1 MNSYFPHDSNA
12 RNSMELIK
20 VRAKYKAEG
29 YGVFW
34 MLLERL
40 RDEDN
45 YMSIRDYN
53 AIAFDL
59 RVDASLVKSIVED
72 FGLFVFT
79 DDGKYF
85 YSEGFNKRMSIK
97 DEKKRRRSEAG
108 KKGATNRWKNEEN
121 SNAMAM
127 PSNEDS
133 NAMATPPKNDGKESK
148 VNETK
153 PNNKKNSASDDG
165 TTSFESDFDEIWEE
179 YPNKKGK
186 KAAFNHY
193 RAWRKK
199 SVKHTNEYLFE
210 RLRLYKLDL
219 EAKKDWLRP
228 MNGSTWF
235 NGRFDDT
242 YDSEQQEEEQ
252 TNKNWFGD

>member
-1 MNSYFPHDSNA
+1 M
-12 RNSMELIK
+12 
-20 VRAKYKAEG
+20 RAYGPQAFTILFNLLCTIYGDEG
-29 YGVFW
+29 YYMRWDDDACFLIADDIGVKEVTVSDVVDKAVQVNF
-34 MLLERL
+34 
-40 RDEDN
+40 
-45 YMSIRDYN
+45 
-53 AIAFDL
+53 FDGNMFEN
-59 RVDASLVKSIVED
+59 KSILTSKGIQERYKLV
-72 FGLFVFT
+72 T
-79 DDGKYF
+79 
-85 YSEGFNKRMSIK
+85 KRSSNTIK
-97 DEKKRRRSEAG
+97 PEYDLAI
-108 KKGATNRWKNEEN
+108 
-121 SNAMAM
+121 NAAKTIV
-127 PSNEDS
+127 NVTETGVNVTKTQV
-133 NAMATPPKNDGKESK
+133 NAAKTPQSK

-165 TTSFESDFDEIWEE
+165 TTFFESDFDEIWEE

-199 SVKHTNEYLFE
+199 SVKHTNQYLFE

-252 TNKNWFGD
+252 ANRNWFGD